1 MYKLVNLLLPLLEE
15 KYYDSVTTGE
25 NVKVKIEGE
34 FINTDGE
41 VEFKLSKDKKKYNID
56 TKDRRI

>member
-1 MYKLVNLLLPLLEE
+1 MYRLVNLLLPLLEE

-41 VEFKLSKDKKKYNID
+41 VEFKLNKDKKKYDIN